1 MKKRKIATA
10 MLIALLVIG
19 QSLAACTILAVS
31 KGASA
36 DGSTMTSHT
45 CDSTGDDLRLWLI
58 PSMEEGTSRDLVVSG
73 RKDTDFTNFPEV
85 VYGQSAVVVG
95 ELENTKDT
103 NQYLHA
109 MYSFANDKGLAM
121 GESTCSY
128 SRNTEQGQKLR
139 PVWATEN
146 GVVDAYMLQDLALEN
161 CSSAREAVI
170 YMVEILE
177 EYRWDGYC
185 EIFNICDGEEAWVM
199 EIYGADI
206 WVAVRVPDGQIFVGA
221 NRARIDYLVEDDPEN
236 WLYADNIKSFALE
249 NGLWDGVSEFRPNQ
263 IYSPL
268 ESWGCTLREWRV
280 MTLLDADLDIDP
292 YDDPDTWPLFV
303 TPDEKI
309 SVNDVWEICAD
320 YYDGTEF
327 SAAESIYAGP
337 YGDVLDAKYVNRPI
351 GVPQATY
358 VQISNIKSW
367 LPEEVRC
374 LVYWGWGT
382 AITQYITPVFASA
395 NYLPEHFYTGTRAE
409 GYNEDSG
416 WWVTS
421 SVQTKTQLNFMNA
434 IKDVRAVRDPLI
446 AEQYETTFAIQNAA
460 AKLVNE
466 GDTEAAI
473 ALLTSYSENQA
484 KMWHELYKDLSVKLE
499 TKYWNERVGM
509 RTGGVTE
516 WWQKNVIDAGIK

>member
-19 QSLAACTILAVS
+19 QSLAACTIIAVT

-58 PSMEEGTSRDLVVSG
+58 PSMEEGTTRDLVVSG
-73 RKDTDFTNFPEV
+73 RKNTDFTNFPEV
-85 VYGQSAVVVG
+85 VYGQSATVVG
-95 ELENTKDT
+95 QLENTKDT

-109 MYSFANDKGLAM
+109 MYSFGNDKGLTM
-121 GESTCSY
+121 GESTCGY

-139 PVWATEN
+139 TYYNVAN

-161 CSSAREAVI
+161 CSTAKEAVI
-170 YMVEILE
+170 YMGEILD
-177 EYRWDGYC
+177 EYKWDGSC
-185 EIFNICDGEEAWVM
+185 EIFNIGDGEECWIM
-199 EIYGADI
+199 EIYGSNL
-206 WVAVRVPDGQIFVGA
+206 WVAVRVPDGQVFVGA

-236 WLYADNIKSFALE
+236 WLYTENIKGIALE

-263 IYSPL
+263 LFSPL
-268 ESWGCTLREWRV
+268 TSWGCSLREWRV
-280 MTLLDADLDIDP
+280 MTLLDSDLELDP
-292 YDDPDTWPLFV
+292 YGDPDDWPLFV
-303 TPDEKI
+303 TPDEKV

-320 YYDGTEF
+320 YYDGTPF

-337 YGDVLDAKYVNRPI
+337 YGDVLDPKYVNRPI
-351 GVPQATY
+351 GVPQQTY
-358 VQISNIKSW
+358 VQISNVKSW
-367 LPEEVRC
+367 LPEEARC
-374 LVYWGWGT
+374 LVWFGFGT

-395 NYLPEHFYTGTRAE
+395 NYLPEHMYTGTRAE

-416 WWVTS
+416 WWVQA

-446 AEQYETTFAIQNAA
+446 AEQYDTTFAIQNAA
-460 AKLVNE
+460 AKMIAE
-466 GDTEAAI
+466 GDKEGAVE
-473 ALLTSYSENQA
+473 LLTSYSANQA
-484 KMWHELYKDLSVKLE
+484 KMWHELYKDLAVDLE
-499 TKYWNERVGM
+499 SKYWNERVGM

>member
-31 KGASA
+31 KGATV

-85 VYGQSAVVVG
+85 VYGQSATVVG
-95 ELENTKDT
+95 QLENTKDT

-139 PVWATEN
+139 PVWNRDN

-161 CSSAREAVI
+161 CSTAREAVI
-170 YMVEILE
+170 YMGEILK
-177 EYRWDGYC
+177 EYKWDGYC

-221 NRARIDYLVEDDPEN
+221 NRARIDYLVEDD
-236 WLYADNIKSFALE
+236 LE
-249 NGLWDGVSEFRPNQ
+249 NGLWDCVSEFRPNQ

-268 ESWGCTLREWRV
+268 TSWGCSLREWRV
-280 MTLLDADLDIDP
+280 MTLLDSDLELDP
-292 YDDPDTWPLFV
+292 YADPDSWPLFV

-337 YGDVLDAKYVNRPI
+337 YGDVLDPKYVNRPI

-367 LPEEVRC
+367 LPEEARC

-409 GYNEDSG
+409 GYNENSG

-446 AEQYETTFAIQNAA
+446 AEQYDTTFAIQNAA
-460 AKLVNE
+460 AKLINE
-466 GDTEAAI
+466 GDTEAAV

-484 KMWHELYKDLSVKLE
+484 KMWHELYKDLSMDLE